1 MDHRDGTLT
10 DPKHFRI
17 SPLYIPASGDN
28 PDSEGVYEMLMLNL
42 SRASICLLIGK
53 TTLRG
58 NRLFATC
65 FAMLFLFSS
74 QLAMAQVAFDVNPFV
89 PARDASNLG
98 LMSQVPN
105 SRMIDVQ
112 LDVSALFT
120 PGDASIVTEYTVRI
134 VSRHEDVL
142 VADYSPR
149 TEMQTDVFG
158 PMQVAQDSDRLRE
171 AAIRGVGG
179 YPGVGSAQGYAFA
192 QSNEHETV
200 HYARKPAMELLT
212 AAGTLERRRGV
223 YFKMRQSPQ
232 TTLEGARP
240 FRIVFEV
247 PNTWRAD
254 LLDVTIEAVGY
265 DHGHSKRTRVL
276 STHPFVVALYQENDE
291 YAASVAANYVRQQQN
306 LNSTARSFARTI
318 EQRSFPTP
326 IHKLGAKLDIYE
338 PSIPQDWFASI
349 VFQPG
354 NAFHSSKLSYLP
366 VDVRVAIMNYL
377 DQKNLM
383 ETMSG
388 TQPYST
394 LANRGVVQPQYVRQ

>member
-1 MDHRDGTLT
+1 
-10 DPKHFRI
+10 
-17 SPLYIPASGDN
+17 
-28 PDSEGVYEMLMLNL
+28 MLMMNVKRASKVNL
-42 SRASICLLIGK
+42 SGKASLGGNYWFRAIAAAI
-53 TTLRG
+53 
-58 NRLFATC
+58 FI
-65 FAMLFLFSS
+65 FMS
-74 QLAMAQVAFDVNPFV
+74 QTGFAQVAFDVNPFV

-98 LMSQVPN
+98 LLSQVPN

-120 PGDASIVTEYTVRI
+120 PGDSSIVTEYTVRI

-149 TEMQTDVFG
+149 TELQTDVFG
-158 PMQVAQDSDRLRE
+158 PMQVSQDSDRLRE

-179 YPGVGSAQGYAFA
+179 YPGVGNAQGYAFA
-192 QSNEHETV
+192 QSNEHETI

-265 DHGHSKRTRVL
+265 EHGHSKRTRVL

-306 LNSTARSFARTI
+306 LNATARSFARTI

-354 NAFHSSKLSYLP
+354 SSFHTSRLSYLP

-388 TQPYST
+388 TQPYAA
-394 LANRGVVQPQYVRQ
+394 LANRGAIQPQYVRQ